1 MNDSNFVQNSVG
13 LLTEYRVDLDY
24 TGFWNL
30 NGLTF
35 DLVDLTIILTI
46 IYRNWLID
54 DRPIETLG
62 YTDVVYTVYELSL

>member
-13 LLTEYRVDLDY
+13 LLTEYRVGLDY

-30 NGLTF
+30 DGFTF

-46 IYRNWLID
+46 IYRNWLTD